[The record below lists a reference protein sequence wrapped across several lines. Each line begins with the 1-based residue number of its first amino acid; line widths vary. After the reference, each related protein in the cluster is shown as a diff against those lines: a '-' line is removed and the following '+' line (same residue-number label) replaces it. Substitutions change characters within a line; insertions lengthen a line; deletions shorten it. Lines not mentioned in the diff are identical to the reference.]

1 MCNRYEG
8 YWFEGVRQGFGVF
21 YFANGSK
28 YEGNFKDNEKSGYG
42 VFTHEDGSVTEGQ
55 FEEDRCVDDVSKSRG
70 RVQLDIDDLL
80 VNVPDYEEE
89 MRSIRNELLRC
100 NSELQ
105 VWYKRYSNMCNDDDS
120 QFTMSLNEFW
130 KFVAACNIPCPD
142 VTLAVIDRMFLA
154 MRQREHECSQKEAQ
168 VNAPLNETLTEIV
181 CSPMKSAQ
189 DVHDRTRRVL
199 YREFVEA
206 ILRIAIK
213 KYGNSSKLPLP
224 SDQLQQTI
232 KWIGDKPMQS
242 VEQVGDVDDVN
253 DYGQVFADRQDIL
266 QRIFRAYASR
276 DNKFLMLSADN
287 DQTMTMLE
295 MMQFLKDVEVA
306 CSEFG
311 MRDVCAVVFEQMF
324 DYNPLLE
331 DIDPLDESGKLS
343 LTDALDVELVYWE
356 FQNSLGAIC
365 RKHIVIERANEI
377 RKAKAREEAA
387 AKAAKE
393 AEERAIAEAKAAAA
407 AAKKGKKKGKGD
419 KGKKGKG
426 KKGKKDK
433 GKKGKKDKGGKK
445 DKKDK
450 NKKDK
455 KGSRPN
461 TPVSDVD
468 SAADSALESAAE
480 TDVDE
485 PVAATAAAA
494 AVPPP
499 VAEIPLPGPDVP
511 FKEAFPMWLDRVIA
525 RWKLTL

>member
-1 MCNRYEG
+1 
-8 YWFEGVRQGFGVF
+8 
-21 YFANGSK
+21 
-28 YEGNFKDNEKSGYG
+28 
-42 VFTHEDGSVTEGQ
+42 
-55 FEEDRCVDDVSKSRG
+55 
-70 RVQLDIDDLL
+70 
-80 VNVPDYEEE
+80 
-89 MRSIRNELLRC
+89 
-100 NSELQ
+100 
-105 VWYKRYSNMCNDDDS
+105 
-120 QFTMSLNEFW
+120 
-130 KFVAACNIPCPD
+130 
-142 VTLAVIDRMFLA
+142 
-154 MRQREHECSQKEAQ
+154 
-168 VNAPLNETLTEIV
+168 
-181 CSPMKSAQ
+181 
-189 DVHDRTRRVL
+189 
-199 YREFVEA
+199 
-206 ILRIAIK
+206 
-213 KYGNSSKLPLP
+213 
-224 SDQLQQTI
+224 
-232 KWIGDKPMQS
+232 
-242 VEQVGDVDDVN
+242 VGDVDDVN

-407 AAKKGKKKGKGD
+407 AAKKGKKGKKKGKDD

-433 GKKGKKDKGGKK
+433 GGKKGKKDKGGKK
-445 DKKDK
+445 G
-450 NKKDK
+450 KKDK

-461 TPVSDVD
+461 TPVSDVE
-468 SAADSALESAAE
+468 SGVDSALESAAE

-499 VAEIPLPGPDVP
+499 VQEIPLPGPDVP